1 MPDWS
6 ASPFS
11 SNKDRKEGSKV
22 KSQGYLRKP
31 VVVNN
36 EVNWGLNPD
45 TADFKVLFSVH
56 QARRVFYFTTD
67 R

>member
-6 ASPFS
+6 ASPLS
-11 SNKDRKEGSKV
+11 SKKDREERIRV
-22 KSQGYLRKP
+22 KSQRFLEKP

-45 TADFKVLFSVH
+45 TPDSKVKGTKGRL
-56 QARRVFYFTTD
+56 RILLLI
-67 R
+67 